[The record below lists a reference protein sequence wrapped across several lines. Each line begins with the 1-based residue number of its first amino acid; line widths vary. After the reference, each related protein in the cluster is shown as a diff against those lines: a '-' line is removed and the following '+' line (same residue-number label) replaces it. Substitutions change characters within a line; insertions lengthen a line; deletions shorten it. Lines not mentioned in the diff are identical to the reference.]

1 MKELW
6 IQKIQ
11 VRQNFS
17 VTQIML
23 ALLATRSGPLYSKG
37 CQKILSIKDFLLD
50 FKKNVGTSFLDFEF
64 IFSNNV
70 SLLIGGFKVILASED
85 NSYGLLLV
93 GSCNCATIMTIA
105 HFHLFHLLWHEIAS
119 HVIRCLSPP

>member
-23 ALLATRSGPLYSKG
+23 ALLATRSGPLYSKE

-70 SLLIGGFKVILASED
+70 SLPIGGLKVILASED
-85 NSYGLLLV
+85 NSYGI
-93 GSCNCATIMTIA
+93 G
-105 HFHLFHLLWHEIAS
+105 
-119 HVIRCLSPP
+119 